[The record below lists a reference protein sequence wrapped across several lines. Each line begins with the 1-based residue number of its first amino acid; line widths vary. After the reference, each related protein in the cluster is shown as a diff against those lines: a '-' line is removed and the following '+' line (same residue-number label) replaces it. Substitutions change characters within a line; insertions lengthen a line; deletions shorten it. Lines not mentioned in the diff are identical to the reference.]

1 MVSVDGQMI
10 WANDEHRVFYAASL
24 IKLPLAVAVLRKVD
38 RGECHLDT
46 LIRVRPTISPLS
58 NSLIVIDADSV
69 DPLLDMER
77 TSSRTSNVAVA
88 GLVERSIIVSS
99 NEACNLLLE
108 EVGFDAV
115 NSVLADVGAR
125 ESMVARHLFDVTVSS
140 VTQRNVASAADY
152 ATLLATVLRG
162 DLLSPTSTA
171 YLRALLLAQQDRV
184 AIPAGT
190 PNVGLTNGVIGA
202 VVGNK
207 TGSTSTVGHDV
218 AFVEPTDAAP
228 YCLAV
233 LTSGR
238 PLEDPVVSSAI
249 ASIASR
255 AYELRRSVDG

>member
-1 MVSVDGQMI
+1 MVSVNGQMI
-10 WANDEHRVFYAASL
+10 WAHDEHRVFYAASL

-58 NSLIVIDADSV
+58 NSPIVIDADSV
-69 DPLLDMER
+69 DPMLDLER
-77 TSSRTSNVAVA
+77 ASSPTSTIAMAR
-88 GLVERSIIVSS
+88 LIERSIIVSS
-99 NEACNLLLE
+99 NEACNLLLD

-115 NSVLADVGAR
+115 NIVLADVGAR
-125 ESMVARHLFDVTVSS
+125 GSVIARHLFDVTVSS
-140 VTQRNVASAADY
+140 ATQRNVASAADY
-152 ATLLATVLRG
+152 ATLLAAVLRG
-162 DLLSPTSTA
+162 ELLSPTSTA
-171 YLRALLLAQQDRV
+171 YLRALLLAQQDRI

-190 PNVGLTNGVIGA
+190 PNVGLTDGAIGA
-202 VVGNK
+202 LVGNK

-249 ASIASR
+249 ASIATR
-255 AYELRRSVDG
+255 AYEMRRSG